1 MAKITS
7 KDIIESLKEMTMLE
21 IKDLIEAIEK
31 EFGVSAAAPVAV
43 AGPAAAGPANAAPSE
58 VTVVLTSAGAS
69 KVNVIKVVR
78 EITGLGLMEAKALV
92 DNAPSP
98 IKEGVKM
105 EDAEAMKKQFT
116 DAGATVEFK

>member
-31 EFGVSAAAPVAV
+31 EFGVSAAAPVAA
-43 AGPAAAGPANAAPSE
+43 AGPVAAGPANAAPSE
-58 VTVVLTSAGAS
+58 VTVVLTNAGAS

>member
-31 EFGVSAAAPVAV
+31 EFGVSAAAPVAA

-58 VTVVLTSAGAS
+58 VTVVLTNAGAS
-69 KVNVIKVVR
+69 KVNVINVVR

>member
-58 VTVVLTSAGAS
+58 VTVVLTNAGAS

>member
-7 KDIIESLKEMTMLE
+7 KDIIESLNEMTMLE

-31 EFGVSAAAPVAV
+31 EFGVSAAAPVAA

-58 VTVVLTSAGAS
+58 VTVVLTNAGAS